1 MTTEA
6 YGVVSYTKTIMTYM
20 QLFVDFGFMLS
31 GTKDIIKALHKLHY
45 FEIQKWGQTNEL
57 GISDYFMSGIHE
69 MDFDE
74 YKVDNFGIFMFL
86 YGETIDKEAI
96 LNGE

>member
-31 GTKDIIKALHKLHY
+31 GTKDIIKALGKKNKVQKA
-45 FEIQKWGQTNEL
+45 FEETYTARLIL
-57 GISDYFMSGIHE
+57 GIMG
-69 MDFDE
+69 
-74 YKVDNFGIFMFL
+74 FGL
-86 YGETIDKEAI
+86 VLAI
-96 LNGE
+96 